1 MAGKQA
7 KSLPK
12 VMRNPIDMLEMAG
25 IIRDGADAMEK
36 LAAQEGRVMRER
48 PRVLR
53 ARAYAAEMED
63 AANVKIGDH
72 EKRLSQG

>member
-7 KSLPK
+7 ARLARTL
-12 VMRNPIDMLEMAG
+12 RNPIDMLEVAG
-25 IIRDGADAMEK
+25 IIRDAADAMEK
-36 LAAQEGRVMRER
+36 QAAEAGRSARER

-53 ARAYAAEMED
+53 ALSFASELEE

-72 EKRLSQG
+72 EARLKRG